1 MSLSVFLSTP
11 PKLTSDK
18 CWLSNSNEKK
28 RGRFDI
34 AVIRQVTLVFRSPML
49 KGQISAKCQKLEM
62 LCGPKYRGDSLK
74 IHGTAW
80 IPPSSACQSD
90 CGRLRGRSLYWRYDG
105 MRNTAFIHLSNIT
118 IWWVMPDDDNKHLWC
133 GKIHYQYMY
142 SKNTTCKPYRCK
154 MWINCNI
161 NLRSLCR
168 NLPWIINSWINY
180 LTACLFDTFVSVLD
194 KKNQCLKKLDVT
206 TAQGNS
212 RCLG

>member
-1 MSLSVFLSTP
+1 MLHGFFENKPQWTWSSDLSNYTVLWRCYYFVCETMSLSVFLSTP

-80 IPPSSACQSD
+80 IDPPLVGLPVWLWEAQ
-90 CGRLRGRSLYWRYDG
+90 RQVFILEIWWNEEYSLY
-105 MRNTAFIHLSNIT
+105 TLEQHHHLMS
-118 IWWVMPDDDNKHLWC
+118 HA
-133 GKIHYQYMY
+133 
-142 SKNTTCKPYRCK
+142 R
-154 MWINCNI
+154 
-161 NLRSLCR
+161 RR
-168 NLPWIINSWINY
+168 
-180 LTACLFDTFVSVLD
+180 
-194 KKNQCLKKLDVT
+194 
-206 TAQGNS
+206 
-212 RCLG
+212 